1 MDVLTQSLDRQIT
14 EALVQEVASLRTKVA
29 TLEQVEDKAQLKDL
43 FISIASH
50 ELRTPLTSIKGYSQ
64 LLQRNLKKRLVLEAE
79 SSDPALRDLLER
91 DTRAI
96 TAILDQTGLMAELIS
111 EMLDY
116 SKVQTGKLELH
127 CAEGVDIKALVQRVV
142 QQQRDSVEDHSFV
155 FQTDDTP
162 LVCDCDTVRIE
173 QVLNNLLGNA
183 AKYSQ
188 PDQPITVGV
197 EGRHD
202 DQTPGAGETANEVVL
217 WVQDEGI
224 GIEAEQQERIFDTF
238 YRAHSQK
245 NSEVDGLGLGLF
257 ISREIINRHGGK
269 MWLQS
274 QPGVGSTFYFSLPI

>member
-1 MDVLTQSLDRQIT
+1 MEIMTQDPNSETT
-14 EALVQEVASLRTKVA
+14 ETLVQEVESLRTKVA

-127 CAEGVDIKALVQRVV
+127 CTEGVEIKALVKRVV
-142 QQQRDSVEDHSFV
+142 EQHSGSIADHSFV
-155 FQTDDTP
+155 YQTDDTP
-162 LVCDCDTVRIE
+162 IVCGCDTVRIE

-183 AKYSQ
+183 VKYSQ
-188 PDQPITVGV
+188 PGKPIRIGV
-197 EGRHD
+197 EARHD
-202 DQTPGAGETANEVVL
+202 DQTPGVGEPPNEVVV
-217 WVQDEGI
+217 WVQDEVLASGRSSKSGFLTPSTASI
-224 GIEAEQQERIFDTF
+224 LKKI
-238 YRAHSQK
+238 YK
-245 NSEVDGLGLGLF
+245 VDGLGLGLF
-257 ISREIINRHGGK
+257 ISREIVNKHGGK
-269 MWLQS
+269 MWLES
-274 QPGVGSTFYFSLPI
+274 QPDVGSTFYFSLPI

>member
-1 MDVLTQSLDRQIT
+1 MEVLTQSLEGLTT
-14 EALVQEVASLRTKVA
+14 EALMQEVESLRTKV
-29 TLEQVEDKAQLKDL
+29 TSLEKVENEAQLKDL

-79 SSDPALRDLLER
+79 SSDPSRRDVLER

-127 CAEGVDIKALVQRVV
+127 CAEGVDIKALVKRVV
-142 QQQRDSVEDHSFV
+142 QRQQDNVVDHSFI
-155 FQTDDTP
+155 FQTDDTSM
-162 LVCDCDTVRIE
+162 VCDCDTVRIE

-188 PDQPITVGV
+188 PGKPIMVSA
-197 EGRHD
+197 EARHD
-202 DQTPGAGETANEVVL
+202 DQTLGQGEAPNEVVIR
-217 WVQDEGI
+217 VQDEGI
-224 GIEAEQQERIFDTF
+224 GIGPEQQERIFDTF
-238 YRAHSQK
+238 YRVHSPR

-257 ISREIINRHGGK
+257 ISREIVNKHGGK

-274 QPGVGSTFYFSLPI
+274 QPDVGSTFYFSLPI

>member
-1 MDVLTQSLDRQIT
+1 MQSLNSETT
-14 EALVQEVASLRTKVA
+14 ENLEQEVESLRTRVA

-96 TAILDQTGLMAELIS
+96 TAILDQTGLMTELIS

-127 CAEGVDIKALVQRVV
+127 CTEGVEIKVLVKRVV
-142 QQQRDSVEDHSFV
+142 QQHSGSIEAHSFV
-155 FQTDDTP
+155 YQTDATP
-162 LVCDCDTVRIE
+162 IVCTCDTVRIE
-173 QVLNNLLGNA
+173 QVLNNLFGNA

-188 PDQPITVGV
+188 PGKPIRIGV
-197 EGRHD
+197 EARHD
-202 DQTPGAGETANEVVL
+202 DQTPGVGEPPNEVVV

-224 GIEAEQQERIFDTF
+224 GIGPEQQERIFDTF

-257 ISREIINRHGGK
+257 ISREIVNKHGGK
-269 MWLQS
+269 MWLES
-274 QPGVGSTFYFSLPI
+274 QPDVGSTFYFSLPI